1 MSKTS
6 RTITIRLLNED
17 RDRFLRLAEQNGM
30 SNREL
35 LVALMDL
42 CEREY
47 HKWDDTET
55 SKR

>member
-17 RDRFLRLAEQNGM
+17 RNRFLRLAEQNGM

-47 HKWDDTET
+47 KEWDATKA
-55 SKR
+55 SRN